1 MKNLKQQDAK
11 GWKEKS
17 CSIKDDLIEYSPGF
31 LGMKVVVVGLIKILS
46 LIRLSQIDREK
57 LTQCWPE
64 DQMHFGLIS
73 AL

>member
-1 MKNLKQQDAK
+1 MERINY
-11 GWKEKS
+11 
-17 CSIKDDLIEYSPGF
+17 SIKDDLIEHSPGF